1 MKTIEDIRKEIE
13 EATEG
18 MTDDEKMDKTI
29 EILRDEFYK
38 TADTIKV
45 FRSVL
50 SNAEKLHE
58 DISKEIRNWTKKWI
72 KKKEKKE
79 EGK

>member
-29 EILRDEFYK
+29 EILRDEFYR
-38 TADTIKV
+38 TTDTIRL

-50 SNAEKLHE
+50 HDTEKLHE
-58 DISKEIRNWTKKWI
+58 DITIEIRKWTKKWM
-72 KKKEKKE
+72 KKKEREK
-79 EGK
+79 